1 MNKAIVDAEAT
12 GAPLPVKWIS
22 IPCTYASVNQRRC
35 DLCEEQNR
43 NCQPTLEMIDGN
55 IKGMDATISNIRDL
69 MSIQD
74 ASPTAAIEQGDEVPY
89 ILPRSTRAGMVK
101 ALAKLGEAFN
111 EMVTSHLRE
120 HGLLGSF
127 GQDVMQSREN
137 TYQDNVAARWE
148 GIYQLGLL
156 AWLPSGSL
164 RLHAGDDGFREWNNA
179 VQEFYRDITHVME
192 QSNIAQADISAT
204 LNNLPM

>member
-1 MNKAIVDAEAT
+1 MHKIIADSEAT
-12 GAPLPVKWIS
+12 ATALPVKWHIVN
-22 IPCTYASVNQRRC
+22 CTYANDSHGRC
-35 DLCEEQNR
+35 DLCQEKNTICR
-43 NCQPTLEMIDGN
+43 PTLEMIDGN

-69 MSIQD
+69 MSIQN
-74 ASPTAAIEQGDEVPY
+74 ASPAAAIEEGDDHPY
-89 ILPRSTRAGMVK
+89 FLPRSTRAGMVK

-127 GQDVMQSREN
+127 GQETMQSREN

-164 RLHAGDDGFREWNNA
+164 RLHAGDDGFREWNTA
-179 VQEFYRDITHVME
+179 VEEFYRDITHVME
-192 QSNIAQADISAT
+192 QANIAQGDISVT
-204 LNNLPM
+204 LNNLPI